1 MNVQK
6 LLERKKKLESA
17 VKEQAKKI
25 KLAEAAAKR
34 QKTEQVYQ
42 IIAECGLAD
51 MPPEELRSLLQK
63 VQAERGGSE

>member
-1 MNVQK
+1 MNVEK

-25 KLAEAAAKR
+25 KLAEATAKR

-42 IIAECGLAD
+42 VVAECGLAD
-51 MPPEELRSLLQK
+51 MPHDELRALLQK